1 VRWSLDYETAETGFT
16 ARSASCGIPVS
27 EILALKCLLAE
38 AAKQYASNPKRMTI
52 EQYDILRRFG
62 GGERNYYKL
71 SAEILLNL
79 LEGAETHS
87 QCHETA
93 RQSE

>member
-1 VRWSLDYETAETGFT
+1 MPTGI
-16 ARSASCGIPVS
+16 SYSK
-27 EILALKCLLAE
+27 ELAE

-87 QCHETA
+87 HQAINH
-93 RQSE
+93 